1 MNLPG
6 EVKNIQGRIVK
17 GIGGFYYVEAEETI
31 YECKARGV
39 FRKRGTTPLAGDW
52 VQICIDNDTGTI
64 EEIFPRK
71 NMLVRPPCANIDQM
85 FLVTS
90 ICNPSPNLLVLDK
103 MIAVAEDQE
112 MEPILVISKT
122 DLQSADELEQ
132 IYQKAGI
139 QVITVSS
146 VSGQGIAQIK
156 MLLKDKISVFTGN
169 SGVGK
174 SSLLNCISPEFR
186 QETGIISSKLGR
198 GKHTTRQVELLK
210 LPCGGYVADTPGFST
225 MDMER
230 YNIVKKEH
238 LQYCFRE
245 MKPYITQCKFSSC
258 SHTCEKGCAVLRA
271 VEQGEITQSRHNSYT
286 AMYEQVKDKKE
297 WERK

>member
-1 MNLPG
+1 M
-6 EVKNIQGRIVK
+6 VKQGRILK
-17 GIGGFYYVEAEETI
+17 GIGGFYYVEAEQTI

-52 VQICIDNDTGTI
+52 VQICIDNNTGTI

-90 ICNPSPNLLVLDK
+90 VCDPSPNLLVLDK

-122 DLQSADELEQ
+122 DLQSPHELEN
-132 IYQKAGI
+132 IYRKVGI
-139 QVITVSS
+139 QVIEVSS

-156 MLLKDKISVFTGN
+156 TLLKDKISVFTGN

>member
-1 MNLPG
+1 M
-6 EVKNIQGRIVK
+6 VKQGRILK

-52 VQICIDNDTGTI
+52 VQVCIDNDTGTI

-90 ICNPSPNLLVLDK
+90 VCNPSPNLLVLDK

-146 VSGQGIAQIK
+146 VSGQGIERIQT
-156 MLLKDKISVFTGN
+156 LLKDNISVFTGN

-174 SSLLNCISPEFR
+174 SSLLKCISPEFQ

-198 GKHTTRQVELLK
+198 GKHTTRQVELLT

-258 SHTCEKGCAVLRA
+258 SHTCEKGCAVLQA
-271 VEQGEITQSRHNSYT
+271 VERGEIAQSRHNSYA

>member
-1 MNLPG
+1 M
-6 EVKNIQGRIVK
+6 VKQGRILK

-122 DLQSADELEQ
+122 DLPSADELEQ

-156 MLLKDKISVFTGN
+156 MLLKDTISVFTGN

-258 SHTCEKGCAVLRA
+258 SHTCEKGCAVLQA
-271 VEQGEITQSRHNSYT
+271 VERGEIAQSRHNSYA

>member
-1 MNLPG
+1 M
-6 EVKNIQGRIVK
+6 VKQGRILK
-17 GIGGFYYVEAEETI
+17 GIGGFYYVEAEQTI

-52 VQICIDNDTGTI
+52 VQICIDNNTGTI

-90 ICNPSPNLLVLDK
+90 VCDPSPNLLVLDK

-122 DLQSADELEQ
+122 DLQSPHELEN
-132 IYQKAGI
+132 IYRKVGI
-139 QVITVSS
+139 QVIEVSS

-198 GKHTTRQVELLK
+198 GKHTTRQVEVLK

>member
-1 MNLPG
+1 M
-6 EVKNIQGRIVK
+6 VKQGRILK
-17 GIGGFYYVEAEETI
+17 GIGGFYYVEAEQTT

-85 FLVTS
+85 FLVAS
-90 ICNPSPNLLVLDK
+90 VCDPSPNLLVLDK

-122 DLQSADELEQ
+122 DLQSADELEH
-132 IYQKAGI
+132 IYRKAGI

-146 VSGQGIAQIK
+146 VSGQGIERIK
-156 MLLKDKISVFTGN
+156 MLLTDKISVFTGN

-174 SSLLNCISPEFR
+174 SSLLNCISPEFQ

-210 LPCGGYVADTPGFST
+210 LPYGGYVADTPGFST

-230 YNIVKKEH
+230 YNIVKKEFTSDAAAKYFNTGELVKILDRH
-238 LQYCFRE
+238 YHQKEDTSRKIWTIYMFLVWYRTCFQQDYANGT
-245 MKPYITQCKFSSC
+245 P
-258 SHTCEKGCAVLRA
+258 GP
-271 VEQGEITQSRHNSYT
+271 G
-286 AMYEQVKDKKE
+286 KK
-297 WERK
+297 

>member
-1 MNLPG
+1 M
-6 EVKNIQGRIVK
+6 VKQGRILK
-17 GIGGFYYVEAEETI
+17 GIGGFYYVEAEQTI

-52 VQICIDNDTGTI
+52 VQICIDNNTGTI

-90 ICNPSPNLLVLDK
+90 VCDPSPNLLVLDK

-122 DLQSADELEQ
+122 DLQSPHELEN
-132 IYQKAGI
+132 IYRKVGI
-139 QVITVSS
+139 QVIGVSS
-146 VSGQGIAQIK
+146 VSGQGIEQIK

-174 SSLLNCISPEFR
+174 SSLLNCISPEFQ

>member
-1 MNLPG
+1 M
-6 EVKNIQGRIVK
+6 VKQGRILK

-156 MLLKDKISVFTGN
+156 MLLKDKYLYSQVIRESENHHCSIVSVLNFGR
-169 SGVGK
+169 K
-174 SSLLNCISPEFR
+174 QESSVQSWAEENIR
-186 QETGIISSKLGR
+186 RGR
-198 GKHTTRQVELLK
+198 
-210 LPCGGYVADTPGFST
+210 
-225 MDMER
+225 
-230 YNIVKKEH
+230 
-238 LQYCFRE
+238 
-245 MKPYITQCKFSSC
+245 
-258 SHTCEKGCAVLRA
+258 
-271 VEQGEITQSRHNSYT
+271 
-286 AMYEQVKDKKE
+286 
-297 WERK
+297 

>member
-1 MNLPG
+1 M
-6 EVKNIQGRIVK
+6 
-17 GIGGFYYVEAEETI
+17 
-31 YECKARGV
+31 

-52 VQICIDNDTGTI
+52 VQICIDNNTGTI

-90 ICNPSPNLLVLDK
+90 VCDPSPNLLVLDK

-122 DLQSADELEQ
+122 DLQSPHELEN
-132 IYQKAGI
+132 IYRKVGI
-139 QVITVSS
+139 QVIEVSS

-297 WERK
+297 WERKEKLVLWWELLQRQTVRLSNRY

>member
-1 MNLPG
+1 
-6 EVKNIQGRIVK
+6 
-17 GIGGFYYVEAEETI
+17 
-31 YECKARGV
+31 
-39 FRKRGTTPLAGDW
+39 
-52 VQICIDNDTGTI
+52 
-64 EEIFPRK
+64 
-71 NMLVRPPCANIDQM
+71 MLVRPPCANIDQM

-174 SSLLNCISPEFR
+174 SSLLNSISPEFR
-186 QETGIISSKLGR
+186 QETRNHQFKAGQRKTYDAAGRIIKIAMRRLCCR
-198 GKHTTRQVELLK
+198 YTRFFHY
-210 LPCGGYVADTPGFST
+210 GYGALQHCKRKACNIAS
-225 MDMER
+225 ER
-230 YNIVKKEH
+230 
-238 LQYCFRE
+238 
-245 MKPYITQCKFSSC
+245 
-258 SHTCEKGCAVLRA
+258 
-271 VEQGEITQSRHNSYT
+271 
-286 AMYEQVKDKKE
+286 
-297 WERK
+297 

>member
-1 MNLPG
+1 M
-6 EVKNIQGRIVK
+6 VKQGRILK

-146 VSGQGIAQIK
+146 VSGQGIERIQT
-156 MLLKDKISVFTGN
+156 LLKDKISVFTGN

>member
-1 MNLPG
+1 M
-6 EVKNIQGRIVK
+6 VKQGRILK
-17 GIGGFYYVEAEETI
+17 GIGGFYYVEAEQTI

-52 VQICIDNDTGTI
+52 VQICIDNNTGTI

-71 NMLVRPPCANIDQM
+71 NMLVRPPRANIDQM

-90 ICNPSPNLLVLDK
+90 VCDPSPNLLVLDK

-122 DLQSADELEQ
+122 DLQSPHELEN
-132 IYQKAGI
+132 IYRKVGI
-139 QVITVSS
+139 QVIEVSS

>member
-1 MNLPG
+1 M
-6 EVKNIQGRIVK
+6 VKQGRILK
-17 GIGGFYYVEAEETI
+17 GIGGFYYVEAEQTI

-52 VQICIDNDTGTI
+52 VQICIDNNTGTI

-71 NMLVRPPCANIDQM
+71 NMLVRPPCANIGQM

-90 ICNPSPNLLVLDK
+90 VCDPSPNLLVLDK

-122 DLQSADELEQ
+122 DLQSPHELEN
-132 IYQKAGI
+132 IYRKVGI
-139 QVITVSS
+139 QVIEVSS

>member
-1 MNLPG
+1 M
-6 EVKNIQGRIVK
+6 VKQGRILK
-17 GIGGFYYVEAEETI
+17 GIGGCYYVEAEETI

-174 SSLLNCISPEFR
+174 SSLLNCICPEFR

>member
-1 MNLPG
+1 M
-6 EVKNIQGRIVK
+6 VKQGRILK

-186 QETGIISSKLGR
+186 HETGIISSKLGR

>member
-1 MNLPG
+1 M
-6 EVKNIQGRIVK
+6 VKQGRILK

-90 ICNPSPNLLVLDK
+90 VCNPSPNLLVLDK

-146 VSGQGIAQIK
+146 VSGQGIERIQT
-156 MLLKDKISVFTGN
+156 LLKDKISVFTGN

>member
-1 MNLPG
+1 M
-6 EVKNIQGRIVK
+6 VKQGRILK
-17 GIGGFYYVEAEETI
+17 GIGGFYYVEAEQTT

-85 FLVTS
+85 FLVAS
-90 ICNPSPNLLVLDK
+90 VCDPSPNLLVLDK

-122 DLQSADELEQ
+122 DLQSADELEH

-146 VSGQGIAQIK
+146 VSGQGIERIK
-156 MLLKDKISVFTGN
+156 MLLTDKISVFTGN
-169 SGVGK
+169 SGVNHLCSIASVLNFSRK
-174 SSLLNCISPEFR
+174 QESSVQSWAEESIR
-186 QETGIISSKLGR
+186 HGR
-198 GKHTTRQVELLK
+198 
-210 LPCGGYVADTPGFST
+210 
-225 MDMER
+225 
-230 YNIVKKEH
+230 
-238 LQYCFRE
+238 
-245 MKPYITQCKFSSC
+245 
-258 SHTCEKGCAVLRA
+258 
-271 VEQGEITQSRHNSYT
+271 
-286 AMYEQVKDKKE
+286 
-297 WERK
+297 

>member
-1 MNLPG
+1 M
-6 EVKNIQGRIVK
+6 
-17 GIGGFYYVEAEETI
+17 
-31 YECKARGV
+31 

-146 VSGQGIAQIK
+146 VSGQGLHK
-156 MLLKDKISVFTGN
+156 
-169 SGVGK
+169 
-174 SSLLNCISPEFR
+174 
-186 QETGIISSKLGR
+186 
-198 GKHTTRQVELLK
+198 
-210 LPCGGYVADTPGFST
+210 
-225 MDMER
+225 
-230 YNIVKKEH
+230 
-238 LQYCFRE
+238 
-245 MKPYITQCKFSSC
+245 
-258 SHTCEKGCAVLRA
+258 
-271 VEQGEITQSRHNSYT
+271 
-286 AMYEQVKDKKE
+286 
-297 WERK
+297 

>member
-1 MNLPG
+1 M
-6 EVKNIQGRIVK
+6 VKQGRILK
-17 GIGGFYYVEAEETI
+17 GIGGFYYVEAEQTI

-39 FRKRGTTPLAGDW
+39 FRKRGNTPLAGDW
-52 VQICIDNDTGTI
+52 VQICIDNNTGTI

-90 ICNPSPNLLVLDK
+90 VCDPSPNLLVLDK

-122 DLQSADELEQ
+122 DLQSPHELEN
-132 IYQKAGI
+132 IYRKVGI
-139 QVITVSS
+139 QVIEVSS

>member
-1 MNLPG
+1 M
-6 EVKNIQGRIVK
+6 VKQGRILK
-17 GIGGFYYVEAEETI
+17 GIGGFYYVEAEQVI

-90 ICNPSPNLLVLDK
+90 VCDPSPNLLVLDK

-122 DLQSADELEQ
+122 DLQSADELEN
-132 IYQKAGI
+132 IYRKAGI

-146 VSGQGIAQIK
+146 VNGQGIEQIK
-156 MLLKDKISVFTGN
+156 TLLMDKISVFTGN

-174 SSLLNCISPEFR
+174 SSLLNCISPECQ

-258 SHTCEKGCAVLRA
+258 SHTCEKGCAVLHA
-271 VEQGEITQSRHNSYT
+271 VEQGEIAQSRHNSYT

>member
-1 MNLPG
+1 M
-6 EVKNIQGRIVK
+6 VKQGRILK
-17 GIGGFYYVEAEETI
+17 GIGGFYYVEAEQTI

-52 VQICIDNDTGTI
+52 VQICIDNNTGTI

-90 ICNPSPNLLVLDK
+90 VCDPSPNLLVLDK

-122 DLQSADELEQ
+122 DLQSPHELEN
-132 IYQKAGI
+132 IYRKVGI
-139 QVITVSS
+139 QVIEVSS

-174 SSLLNCISPEFR
+174 SSLLNCMSPEFR
-186 QETGIISSKLGR
+186 HETGIISSKLGR

>member
-1 MNLPG
+1 M
-6 EVKNIQGRIVK
+6 VKQGRILK

-156 MLLKDKISVFTGN
+156 MLLKDKISVFTGH

>member
-1 MNLPG
+1 M
-6 EVKNIQGRIVK
+6 VKQGRILK
-17 GIGGFYYVEAEETI
+17 GIGGFYYVEAEQTI

-52 VQICIDNDTGTI
+52 VQICIDNNTGTI

-90 ICNPSPNLLVLDK
+90 VCDPSPNLLVLDK

-122 DLQSADELEQ
+122 DLQSPHELEN
-132 IYQKAGI
+132 IYRKVGI
-139 QVITVSS
+139 QVIEVSS

-156 MLLKDKISVFTGN
+156 MLLKDKISIFTGN

>member
-1 MNLPG
+1 M
-6 EVKNIQGRIVK
+6 VKQGRILK
-17 GIGGFYYVEAEETI
+17 GIGGFYYVEAEQTI

-52 VQICIDNDTGTI
+52 VQICIDNNTGTI

-90 ICNPSPNLLVLDK
+90 VCDPSPNLLVLDK

-122 DLQSADELEQ
+122 DLQSPHELEN
-132 IYQKAGI
+132 IYRKVGI
-139 QVITVSS
+139 QVIEVSS

-169 SGVGK
+169 SRVGK
-174 SSLLNCISPEFR
+174 SSLLNSISPEFR

>member
-1 MNLPG
+1 M
-6 EVKNIQGRIVK
+6 VKQGRILK
-17 GIGGFYYVEAEETI
+17 GIGGFYYVEAEQTI

-52 VQICIDNDTGTI
+52 VQICIDNNTGTI

-90 ICNPSPNLLVLDK
+90 VCDPSPNLLVLDK

-122 DLQSADELEQ
+122 DLQSPHELEN
-132 IYQKAGI
+132 IYRKVGI
-139 QVITVSS
+139 QVIEVSS

-245 MKPYITQCKFSSC
+245 MKPYITLCKFSSC

>member
-1 MNLPG
+1 M
-6 EVKNIQGRIVK
+6 VKQGRILK
-17 GIGGFYYVEAEETI
+17 GIGGFYYVEAEQTI

-52 VQICIDNDTGTI
+52 VQICIDNNTGTI

-90 ICNPSPNLLVLDK
+90 VCDPSPNLLVLDK

-146 VSGQGIAQIK
+146 VSGQGIERIQT
-156 MLLKDKISVFTGN
+156 LLKDKISVFTGN

-174 SSLLNCISPEFR
+174 SSLLNCISPEFQ
-186 QETGIISSKLGR
+186 QETGSISSKLGR

-258 SHTCEKGCAVLRA
+258 SHTCEKGCAVLQA
-271 VEQGEITQSRHNSYT
+271 VERGEIAQSRHNSYA

>member
-1 MNLPG
+1 M
-6 EVKNIQGRIVK
+6 VKQGRILK
-17 GIGGFYYVEAEETI
+17 GIGGFYYVEAEQTI
-31 YECKARGV
+31 YECKARGG

-52 VQICIDNDTGTI
+52 VQICIDNNTGTI

-71 NMLVRPPCANIDQM
+71 NMLVRPPCVNIDQM

-90 ICNPSPNLLVLDK
+90 VCDPSPNLLVLDK

-122 DLQSADELEQ
+122 DLQSPHELEN
-132 IYQKAGI
+132 IYRKVGI
-139 QVITVSS
+139 QVIEVSS